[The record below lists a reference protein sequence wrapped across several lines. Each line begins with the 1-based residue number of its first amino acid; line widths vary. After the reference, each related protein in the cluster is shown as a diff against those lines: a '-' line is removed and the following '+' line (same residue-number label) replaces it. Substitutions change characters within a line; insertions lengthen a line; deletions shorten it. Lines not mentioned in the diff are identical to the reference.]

1 MFFLNFCYN
10 PFSLFFQKQL
20 NQMDFSDLLKKIK
33 SNDEYY
39 ANLAAQSLRHRIGQR
54 QIIINN
60 HILPNENKDMF
71 ISGNKFVIRNTTTAL
86 DYLQHFGSDI
96 WSLEIEFVNGDKKDV
111 RKVMKYVDR
120 YCSESLVELKMTVWY
135 GKTPLI
141 TRHPFQNLKELVL
154 INRSVDGQTSLPTNL
169 SFPALESL
177 HLEVF
182 KFAVTDSNNLFPNL
196 VELSAYVNDKSTEDA
211 INNLIDMNPHI
222 RKLELTRTSSEFLQK
237 VSEKLQLESLNI
249 GVMDSSNDRIRIEN
263 LKEFTT
269 PRHSCNFMN
278 YDFPNLKIL
287 NVFHEAM
294 PVNKLTEFLDK
305 HRNLT
310 GFNVIHRT
318 MFDDEFV
325 SITSLL
331 PELIDVSVIDT
342 TRSPMNTNSIVT
354 FIENHVKLMKF
365 YVNECDQN
373 DKPFLRKQLGSDWK
387 IEDYE
392 NGLLFE
398 RAQQSMF
405 NKLFSKIG
413 LY

>member
-1 MFFLNFCYN
+1 
-10 PFSLFFQKQL
+10 
-20 NQMDFSDLLKKIK
+20 MDFSDLLKTIK
-33 SNDEYY
+33 SNDEY
-39 ANLAAQSLRHRIGQR
+39 ANLAAQLIRQRIGQR

-60 HILPNENKDMF
+60 YILPFENKDMF
-71 ISGNKFVIRNTTTAL
+71 ISGNKFVIRNTSTAL
-86 DYLQHFGSDI
+86 DYLEHFGNDI
-96 WSLEIEFVNGDKKDV
+96 WSLEIEFLSGDKKDV

-120 YCSESLVELKMTVWY
+120 YCSESLIGLKMTVWH

-141 TRHPFQNLKELVL
+141 TRRPFQNVKELVL
-154 INRSVDGQTSLPTNL
+154 INRSIYGQTSLPTSL

-177 HLEVF
+177 HLEVL
-182 KFAVTDSNNLFPNL
+182 KFDVIDLNNLFPNL
-196 VELSAYVNDKSTEDA
+196 FELSAYVNDKSTEQA
-211 INNLIDMNPHI
+211 INTLIDMNPHI
-222 RKLELTRTSSEFLQK
+222 QKLELTRTSSEFLQK
-237 VSEKLQLESLNI
+237 VTEKLPHLQSLNI
-249 GVMDSSNDRIRIEN
+249 NMMDSSEDRIRIEN

-294 PVNKLTEFLDK
+294 PVNKLTEFLEQ

-354 FIENHVKLMKF
+354 FIENHPKLMKF

-387 IEDYE
+387 IEDYD

-398 RAQQSMF
+398 RAQRSMF

>member
-1 MFFLNFCYN
+1 ME
-10 PFSLFFQKQL
+10 
-20 NQMDFSDLLKKIK
+20 FSDLLNTVK
-33 SNDEYY
+33 SNDEY
-39 ANLAAQSLRHRIGQR
+39 ANLAAQLLRQRIGQR

-60 HILPNENKDMF
+60 YILPNENKDMF
-71 ISGNKFVIRNTTTAL
+71 IFGNKFVIRNTSTAL
-86 DYLQHFGSDI
+86 DYLEHFGSDI
-96 WSLEIEFVNGDKKDV
+96 WSLEIEFINGDKKDV

-141 TRHPFQNLKELVL
+141 TRKPFQNVKELVL
-154 INRSVDGQTSLPTNL
+154 INRSVDGQTSLPTPL
-169 SFPALESL
+169 GFPALESL
-177 HLEVF
+177 HLELF
-182 KFAVTDSNNLFPNL
+182 KFDVTESNNLFPNL
-196 VELSAYVNDKSTEDA
+196 YELSAYVNDKSTEKV
-211 INNLIDMNPHI
+211 ISNLIDMNPHI
-222 RKLELTRTSSEFLQK
+222 QKLELTRTSLEFLQK
-237 VSEKLQLESLNI
+237 VSEKLPNLESLNI
-249 GVMDSSNDRIRIEN
+249 GLMDPSNDRVRIEN

-269 PRHSCNFMN
+269 SRHSCNLTN

-294 PVNKLTEFLDK
+294 PVNKLTEFLEK

-342 TRSPMNTNSIVT
+342 TRSPMNTNSIVK
-354 FIENHVKLMKF
+354 FIENHPKLMKF
-365 YVNECDQN
+365 YVNECNQN

-387 IEDYE
+387 IEDYD
-392 NGLLFE
+392 NGLIFE
-398 RAQQSMF
+398 RAQRSMF
-405 NKLFSKIG
+405 NNFFSKIG